1 MNNLTIKTKLG
12 ILAVGVVGLL
22 TVMIGLV
29 YFQSRDILN
38 KQVNTVGL
46 ETVQNVAQQVN
57 QYLGKL
63 EAIVVNTREAAMNL
77 HEGQGIQTDDALQPL
92 MVQLFEANKP
102 LGVLD
107 VYMGLEST
115 GKFADGTKWEEP
127 ADYDARKRG

>member
-46 ETVQNVAQQVN
+46 ESAPSPPVTAS
-57 QYLGKL
+57 L
-63 EAIVVNTREAAMNL
+63 A
-77 HEGQGIQTDDALQPL
+77 P
-92 MVQLFEANKP
+92 
-102 LGVLD
+102 
-107 VYMGLEST
+107 
-115 GKFADGTKWEEP
+115 
-127 ADYDARKRG
+127 